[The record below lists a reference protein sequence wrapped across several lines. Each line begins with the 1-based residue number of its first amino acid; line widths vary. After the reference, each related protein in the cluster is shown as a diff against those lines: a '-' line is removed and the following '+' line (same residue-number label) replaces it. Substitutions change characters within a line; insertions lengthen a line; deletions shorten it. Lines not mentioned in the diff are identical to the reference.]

1 MLTQVDADKIL
12 ATPKFVIDKGKHC
25 NTFHLDLV
33 KNKKYRIYLTPAD
46 SIDCPKEY
54 LLDIGKNKV
63 LLNLYFFPLSS
74 CLQTL
79 L

>member
-12 ATPKFVIDKGKHC
+12 ATSKFVIDKGKPC

-33 KNKKYRIYLTPAD
+33 KNKKYRNYLTPAD

-54 LLDIGKNKV
+54 LLDIKISDKFRTKITLHTQENK
-63 LLNLYFFPLSS
+63 S
-74 CLQTL
+74 
-79 L
+79 